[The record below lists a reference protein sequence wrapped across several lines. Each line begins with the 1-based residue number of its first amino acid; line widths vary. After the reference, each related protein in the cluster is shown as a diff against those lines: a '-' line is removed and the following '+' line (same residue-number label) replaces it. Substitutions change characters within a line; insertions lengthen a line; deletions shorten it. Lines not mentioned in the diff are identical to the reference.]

1 MEWGTY
7 SMAPFSPLKLFF
19 SCFITSW
26 GATLVK
32 NTPIFYNLQD
42 LTRYIWQKFPCCQ
55 NSTRG
60 TSLSRLV
67 SGFICSCAVRT
78 TFWNGEPTGSV
89 WTDCSETL
97 LGGGGHPK
105 ATTFPGGPWDM
116 RSPETAASWS
126 TRGGR
131 VGRTVPWRHRRETDT
146 VKWGVDRF
154 TSEGGGGGLIGLS
167 PRASSLFS
175 RRHLRN
181 NNGPQIRFT
190 LWRLRLSTL
199 PVSPFLGG
207 EAR

>member
-7 SMAPFSPLKLFF
+7 SMAPFSNRALI
-19 SCFITSW
+19 SCSITRTCW

-42 LTRYIWQKFPCCQ
+42 PTRYIWQKFPRCQ

-60 TSLSRLV
+60 ISLSRLV

-78 TFWNGEPTGSV
+78 TFWNGEPTGSI
-89 WTDCSETL
+89 WTDHSETL

-105 ATTFPGGPWDM
+105 ATTFLDGPWDM
-116 RSPETAASWS
+116 RSRETAAPWS

-146 VKWGVDRF
+146 VKWGVVRS
-154 TSEGGGGGLIGLS
+154 TSWWGGGGGS
-167 PRASSLFS
+167 PHWPEPSGIKSF
-175 RRHLRN
+175 
-181 NNGPQIRFT
+181 
-190 LWRLRLSTL
+190 L
-199 PVSPFLGG
+199 PPPP
-207 EAR
+207 

>member
-7 SMAPFSPLKLFF
+7 SMAPFSNRALI
-19 SCFITSW
+19 SCSITRTCW

-42 LTRYIWQKFPCCQ
+42 PTRYIWQKFPRCQ

-89 WTDCSETL
+89 WTDRSETL

-105 ATTFPGGPWDM
+105 TTTFPGGPWDM
-116 RSPETAASWS
+116 RSPETAAPWS

-146 VKWGVDRF
+146 VKWGVDRS
-154 TSEGGGGGLIGLS
+154 TSGGE
-167 PRASSLFS
+167 SSLAWAL
-175 RRHLRN
+175 RRQVFFFFFFFAAALEIITVLRSVLHFD
-181 NNGPQIRFT
+181 GFGWARFPCPH
-190 LWRLRLSTL
+190 S
-199 PVSPFLGG
+199 
-207 EAR
+207 